1 MSLLNRLLAEMA
13 KRQDLVFAFFF
24 VLIVAMLVFPLPT
37 WLIDALLAVNLTLSL
52 IVLISATYLKH
63 PLDMSSFPSII
74 LLTSMLRVAMSVATT
89 RLILATG
96 DAGQLIIA
104 FGEFVISGNLVVG
117 LVIFLI
123 IATVQ
128 FMVVTKGAERLSEVS
143 ARFTLDALPGK
154 QMSIDTDA
162 RNGDITPEEAR
173 EKRKTLQL
181 EMQFYGAMDGAM
193 RFRQGPLLPLPGLI
207 IVFINLVGGM
217 TIAHDATARP

>member
-104 FGEFVISGNLVVG
+104 FGEFVDLPEISSW
-117 LVIFLI
+117 
-123 IATVQ
+123 A
-128 FMVVTKGAERLSEVS
+128 S
-143 ARFTLDALPGK
+143 
-154 QMSIDTDA
+154 
-162 RNGDITPEEAR
+162 
-173 EKRKTLQL
+173 
-181 EMQFYGAMDGAM
+181 
-193 RFRQGPLLPLPGLI
+193 
-207 IVFINLVGGM
+207 
-217 TIAHDATARP
+217 